1 MIDATQT
8 NTKRVRAETGQFKQF
23 IEISGGKS
31 LQALVLSKSATFS
44 RLQDLLIM
52 IIFAITANAT
62 CHVLEK
68 MNRGPQSNPKIRPA
82 KNTAWNMTRIIVKL
96 SEFNS
101 RSYLDLVRPTL
112 LTKVLQIWSISSTQT
127 FRK

>member
-1 MIDATQT
+1 
-8 NTKRVRAETGQFKQF
+8 
-23 IEISGGKS
+23 
-31 LQALVLSKSATFS
+31 
-44 RLQDLLIM
+44 M

-82 KNTAWNMTRIIVKL
+82 KNSAWKLTRIIVKL

-101 RSYLDLVRPTL
+101 RPYLNLVRPTL
-112 LTKVLQIWSISSTQT
+112 LPKALQIWSISSTQT